1 MKSGRGGEYFA
12 RKIVAFLFDGSDEK
26 QAIKLRADFGRIRWL
41 LSWESEDDVTWIA
54 RISAPG
60 APRTIIRHGKTRVE
74 AIERAIDT
82 LRQSIE
88 LRGKRGQTR

>member
-1 MKSGRGGEYFA
+1 MKSGRGGDFFA

-26 QAIKLRADFGRIRWL
+26 HAIKLRGDFGRIRWL
-41 LSWESEDDVTWIA
+41 LSWEPEDDGTWIA

-74 AIERAIDT
+74 AIERAIGT
-82 LRQSIE
+82 LRQSME
-88 LRGKRGQTR
+88 LRGKRGLAR